1 MGRVGSLPSCTGD
14 DRTTVTTTGGGEA
27 HTGEEKDTGE
37 VLMSPTF
44 RFANSKGDNIGI
56 CWGQQLGFGEEDGT
70 KVGERSGSSKQKEF
84 FLLTQALEG
93 WEKGVDQVSRR
104 IFFIDPSA

>member
-1 MGRVGSLPSCTGD
+1 
-14 DRTTVTTTGGGEA
+14 VTTTGGGEA

-70 KVGERSGSSKQKEF
+70 KVGERSGSRKQKEF
-84 FLLTQALEG
+84 FYRPKRLRATGMTYVLE
-93 WEKGVDQVSRR
+93 KQS
-104 IFFIDPSA
+104 PMCY

>member
-1 MGRVGSLPSCTGD
+1 MRMGWVGSLSSCTGD

-70 KVGERSGSSKQKEF
+70 KVGERSGSRKQKEF
-84 FLLTQALEG
+84 FYRPKRLRATGMTYVLE
-93 WEKGVDQVSRR
+93 KQS
-104 IFFIDPSA
+104 PMCY